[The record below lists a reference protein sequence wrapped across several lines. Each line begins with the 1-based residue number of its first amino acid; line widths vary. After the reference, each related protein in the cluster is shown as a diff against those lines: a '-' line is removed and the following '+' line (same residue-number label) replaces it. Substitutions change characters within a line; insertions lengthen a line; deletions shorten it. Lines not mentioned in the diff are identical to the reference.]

1 IYQSKSKIVK
11 MCWIIFVLASVC
23 VASYFVYVAI
33 NKYYKYRTHEDT
45 SLNDTFVDFPAVT
58 VCRLDDDGFSRLKT
72 LNVPR
77 KGDQDH
83 IEQNLG
89 VMKTIIDRGPK
100 DLDRQ
105 ALPLLSN
112 YLQRLLDPE
121 NVLQAFPVIAGYL
134 TYDYERFIVS
144 CQFKDQDCNKTHF
157 VEKMNGKYF
166 NCFTFNH
173 SEIIK
178 KEGPTSGLSLVF
190 YLDTLQENELLDMSM
205 LDSSMR
211 FTDSGIKVAIHEP
224 NTIPDMINDGVIVA
238 PGYSTN
244 IALKESVFER
254 MESPWGECDK
264 SRVIITDI
272 ANEDTDI
279 VYNRKTCMK
288 ICQQRY
294 IQGKCGCL
302 NIMLPVP
309 NDLKNE
315 KYCFYIDKD
324 NILQNSNWTHVFL
337 EELKRMD
344 CENKHLLDLPD
355 SYVGQYKCDCPLSC
369 SYKTYDSLISQ
380 ANWPPQNGVR
390 RFIKKYMN

>member
-1 IYQSKSKIVK
+1 
-11 MCWIIFVLASVC
+11 SVC
-23 VASYFVYVAI
+23 VATYFVFVAI

-45 SLNDTFVDFPAVT
+45 SLKDTYVDFPAVT
-58 VCRLDDDGFSRLKT
+58 VCRLDDDGLSRLRSHHA
-72 LNVPR
+72 PD
-77 KGDQDH
+77 KGDAELMIQDV
-83 IEQNLG
+83 NVL
-89 VMKTIIDRGPK
+89 KKIIDSLK
-100 DLDRQ
+100 DLD
-105 ALPLLSN
+105 LFPLLSKN
-112 YLQRLLDPE
+112 VQRLLDPQT
-121 NVLQAFPVIAGYL
+121 VLQAFPAIAEYL

-173 SEIIK
+173 SGIIK

-190 YLDTLQENELLDMSM
+190 YLDTLQENELIDISLE
-205 LDSSMR
+205 DSAMR

-224 NTIPDMINDGVIVA
+224 NTIPDMINDGFIVA
-238 PGYSTN
+238 LGHSTN
-244 IALKESVFER
+244 IAVKQSVFEK

-264 SRVIITDI
+264 SRVKITDI
-272 ANEDTDI
+272 ANEDTDV
-279 VYNRKTCMK
+279 VYNQKTCMK

-315 KYCFYIDKD
+315 KYCFYIDQD
-324 NILQNSNWTHVFL
+324 NILQNPNWTHLFL
-337 EELKRMD
+337 EELKHVD

-380 ANWPPQNGVR
+380 ANWPP
-390 RFIKKYMN
+390 